1 MGTNEWLLAA
11 EHARDLVTMGAEV
24 ALSWRGRI
32 SVTEK
37 ADGAGPVT
45 EADRDLDRRLTA
57 GLRERFPADLV
68 ISEEGESDAADS
80 RAARA
85 DGARRMWCVDPLDG
99 TREYIE
105 GLPEFAVQIG
115 LIEGGE
121 PVAGAFSLPD
131 LGIVFWGARG
141 AGAFVRED
149 GREMPVRLREV
160 TALNDAVLI
169 HSGRFRN
176 GLPGP
181 FGAANLFRETR
192 CAGGAGYKV
201 AQVLLGQADC
211 YVDPR
216 SGMHWWDSAGPA
228 AVFAAAGGWVA
239 DTHGAPLRYDNPA
252 HEHKTGVL
260 FAPKSLRRALESM

>member
-1 MGTNEWLLAA
+1 MGTNEWLEAA
-11 EHARDLVTMGAEV
+11 EYARDLVTMGAEV

-37 ADGAGPVT
+37 DDGAGPVT
-45 EADRDLDRRLTA
+45 EADRDLDRRLTGA
-57 GLRERFPADLV
+57 LRDRFPADLV
-68 ISEEGESDAADS
+68 LSEEADAPAEC
-80 RAARA
+80 A
-85 DGARRMWCVDPLDG
+85 DGSRRLWCVDPLDG

-105 GLPEFAVQIG
+105 GLPEFAVQVG
-115 LIEGGE
+115 LLEGGE

-131 LGIVFWGARG
+131 LAIVFWGARG
-141 AGAFVRED
+141 AGAFVREG
-149 GREMPVRLREV
+149 GRDRPVNLRGG
-160 TALNDAVLI
+160 TALDDAVLI

-181 FGAANLFRETR
+181 FGATNLFRETR
-192 CAGGAGYKV
+192 NAGGAGYKV
-201 AQVLLGQADC
+201 AQVLLGKADC

-239 DTHGAPLRYDNPA
+239 DANKAPLRYDNSK
-252 HEHKTGVL
+252 HEHTTGVL
-260 FAPKSLRRALESM
+260 FAPETLRPAIESM